1 MNTQKYKKIFNKLRP
16 YLTAIFL
23 GLVGYLVY
31 ESLSEVSWE
40 EVKSAL
46 FKVSIPT
53 VLICSALAL
62 LNYLILSSYDYL
74 GFRYLKISE
83 INFRRI
89 YSSAF
94 ISYAFNLNLGALVG
108 GLGFRYRIYSGWGV
122 DKSKIPLIMLFS
134 TLSNWLGYTV
144 IISFVL
150 LFRTQE
156 IQELINLPR
165 WSIYL
170 CSALTMGASLGY
182 LALCLKRFELNFKKI
197 HFKFPEISIALTQ
210 LMLSMA
216 QWLIVSG
223 IIFLLLQS
231 FEASI
236 SYEQVLFTAM
246 IASIAGVLTHVPAGL
261 GVLEAVF
268 LRMNFDISSSLIL
281 VALLSYR
288 FVYYLLP
295 LFIAIPSYLSLE
307 YFQKRIVDQS
317 N

>member
-1 MNTQKYKKIFNKLRP
+1 MNTQKYKKIFNKLKP
-16 YLTAIFL
+16 YLSALFL
-23 GLVGYLVY
+23 ALVGYLVY

-53 VLICSALAL
+53 VLLCFALAM

-74 GFRYLKISE
+74 GFRYLKIPK
-83 INFRRI
+83 INYKKI
-89 YSSAF
+89 YPSAF

-144 IISFVL
+144 IISFIL
-150 LFRTQE
+150 FFRTRE
-156 IQELINLPR
+156 IQNLISLPT

-170 CSALTMGASLGY
+170 CGGLTFSISLGY
-182 LALCLKRFELNFKKI
+182 LFLCLRRFELNIKKI
-197 HFKFPEISIALTQ
+197 HFKFPEFKMALTQ
-210 LMLSMA
+210 LALSMG
-216 QWLIVSG
+216 QWLIAST
-223 IIFLLLQS
+223 IIYLLLQS

-236 SYEQVLFTAM
+236 SFEQVLFTAM
-246 IASIAGVLTHVPAGL
+246 IASVAGVLTHVPAGL

-268 LRMNFDISSSLIL
+268 LRMNFEISSSLIL

-307 YFQKRIVDQS
+307 YFQKK
-317 N
+317 